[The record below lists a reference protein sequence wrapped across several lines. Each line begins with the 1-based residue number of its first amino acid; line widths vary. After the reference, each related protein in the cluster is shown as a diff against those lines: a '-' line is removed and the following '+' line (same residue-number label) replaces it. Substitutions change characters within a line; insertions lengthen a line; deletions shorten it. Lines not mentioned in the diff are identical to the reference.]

1 MPTLL
6 QRLGLEHYQQRF
18 EEEEVDFDTFL
29 TMSESDLKEM
39 GINTVGARRKL
50 QIAISGTAII
60 LLLAVTVIT
69 IQCTLYLYC
78 RYGKFSSQ
86 WKLCKLITE
95 YSLITI
101 LKI

>member
-18 EEEEVDFDTFL
+18 DEEEVDFDTFL

-50 QIAISGTAII
+50 QIAISGIVV
-60 LLLAVTVIT
+60 LSVNE
-69 IQCTLYLYC
+69 
-78 RYGKFSSQ
+78 G
-86 WKLCKLITE
+86 
-95 YSLITI
+95 
-101 LKI
+101 LKTRVAYPTKCMLG

>member
-50 QIAISGTAII
+50 QIAISGTA
-60 LLLAVTVIT
+60 T
-69 IQCTLYLYC
+69 I
-78 RYGKFSSQ
+78 SAASV
-86 WKLCKLITE
+86 
-95 YSLITI
+95 
-101 LKI
+101 

>member
-50 QIAISGTAII
+50 QIAISGAT
-60 LLLAVTVIT
+60 T
-69 IQCTLYLYC
+69 IYLSC
-78 RYGKFSSQ
+78 MLHNCCLVF
-86 WKLCKLITE
+86 
-95 YSLITI
+95 
-101 LKI
+101 

>member
-50 QIAISGTAII
+50 QIAISGTAVIV
-60 LLLAVTVIT
+60 LAASI
-69 IQCTLYLYC
+69 
-78 RYGKFSSQ
+78 
-86 WKLCKLITE
+86 
-95 YSLITI
+95 
-101 LKI
+101 

>member
-1 MPTLL
+1 MVYTMLRNLSFVTDMPTLL

-50 QIAISGTAII
+50 QIAISGTAI
-60 LLLAVTVIT
+60 LLAVICTRGITCTVDMES
-69 IQCTLYLYC
+69 
-78 RYGKFSSQ
+78 FVV
-86 WKLCKLITE
+86 
-95 YSLITI
+95 
-101 LKI
+101 KIF

>member
-1 MPTLL
+1 MSVDSFSFIPDMPTLL

-50 QIAISGTAII
+50 QIAISGTAVII
-60 LLLAVTVIT
+60 LAASV
-69 IQCTLYLYC
+69 
-78 RYGKFSSQ
+78 
-86 WKLCKLITE
+86 
-95 YSLITI
+95 
-101 LKI
+101 